1 MRRAALHRMV
11 APGVSAVTL
20 LDVLSTSPQTKR
32 ELAAKLGCETREVE
46 ALVQSYRVDGA
57 AILSDGDGYRLGA
70 SAAEVDA
77 CAQRLRRRAIHQLV
91 TARALRATARRW
103 RAREAEPL
111 AFRWDV
117 AS

>member
-1 MRRAALHRMV
+1 MN
-11 APGVSAVTL
+11 L
-20 LDVLSTSPQTKR
+20 LDALSTNPQTKR
-32 ELAAKLGCETREVE
+32 VLAAKLGCEQRDVE
-46 ALVQSYRVDGA
+46 ALVQSYRLDGA

-70 SAAEVDA
+70 SAAEVDV

-103 RAREAEPL
+103 QARTAL
-111 AFRWDV
+111 TLWDV

>member
-1 MRRAALHRMV
+1 MRRAALHRRV
-11 APGVSAVTL
+11 APGVSAGARL
-20 LDVLSTSPQTKR
+20 EAPPTSPQAKR

-70 SAAEVDA
+70 SATEVDA

-91 TARALRATARRW
+91 TARGLGGTARGG
-103 RAREAEPL
+103 
-111 AFRWDV
+111 
-117 AS
+117 

>member
-1 MRRAALHRMV
+1 MV
-11 APGVSAVTL
+11 APGVSAMNL
-20 LDVLSTSPQTKR
+20 LDALTTTPQTKR
-32 ELAAKLGCETREVE
+32 VLAARLGCEPREVE
-46 ALVQSYRVDGA
+46 AFVQSYRLAGA

-91 TARALRATARRW
+91 TARALRQTARRW
-103 RAREAEPL
+103 QAREAVRPRWP
-111 AFRWDV
+111 AWDV